1 MLIMSRSAKLFAL
14 LVIQTRCLRNK
25 AGNFRAI
32 ALFNY
37 LEVKKNF
44 CSLHSWLGFLPSRD
58 RRGLKLKF
66 LLALGSDFLGIMAIT
81 RMVIRI
87 DTMGHITAA
96 IIGHITGAMV
106 IVTTS
111 IIQITITG
119 ANLRTPKLA

>member
-1 MLIMSRSAKLFAL
+1 MSRSAKLFAL
-14 LVIQTRCLRNK
+14 LAIQTRCLRNK

-44 CSLHSWLGFLPSRD
+44 CSLHSWLGFLPSRE

-96 IIGHITGAMV
+96 IIIGHTTGAMV

>member
-1 MLIMSRSAKLFAL
+1 
-14 LVIQTRCLRNK
+14 
-25 AGNFRAI
+25 
-32 ALFNY
+32 
-37 LEVKKNF
+37 
-44 CSLHSWLGFLPSRD
+44 LHSWLGFLPSRE

-96 IIGHITGAMV
+96 IIIGHTTGAMV